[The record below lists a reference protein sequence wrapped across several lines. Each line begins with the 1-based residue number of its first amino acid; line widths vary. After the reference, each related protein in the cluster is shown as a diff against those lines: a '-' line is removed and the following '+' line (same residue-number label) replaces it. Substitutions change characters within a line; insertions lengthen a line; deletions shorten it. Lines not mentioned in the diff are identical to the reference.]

1 MYTEKD
7 ILKESITG
15 LLVGLSMRS
24 EDFLQ
29 TPLSAAAAS
38 CYALHIIKL
47 LYNMYYNYH
56 NNNTLF

>member
-7 ILKESITG
+7 LIKESITG

-29 TPLSAAAAS
+29 TPLSIAAFS
-38 CYALHIIKL
+38 CYSLHLIDI
-47 LYNMYYNYH
+47 LYNMYYRP
-56 NNNTLF
+56 T

>member
-7 ILKESITG
+7 ILKESIMG
-15 LLVGLSMRS
+15 VLVGLSMRS

-38 CYALHIIKL
+38 CYALHIIQI
-47 LYNMYYNYH
+47 LYNIYYRP
-56 NNNTLF
+56 T

>member
-7 ILKESITG
+7 ILKESIMG
-15 LLVGLSMRS
+15 VLVGLSMRS

-38 CYALHIIKL
+38 CYSLHLIEI
-47 LYNMYYNYH
+47 LYNMYYR
-56 NNNTLF
+56 